1 MTFERRAAL
10 ALFCVIL
17 PATAGLARADEQ
29 VILTVIRADDVV
41 EYTIEDLRS
50 LEEQTFRTETI
61 WSSGLQEFKG
71 VPLKALLDD
80 LGVSQ
85 GWLTARAINDYA
97 VDVPV
102 SDAVENGPIIAYERN
117 GTPMS
122 VRDKGPLWLVYP
134 FDSNPD
140 YRTEVIY
147 SRSIWQLDRLE
158 VLP

>member
-1 MTFERRAAL
+1 MTFERRAVL
-10 ALFCVIL
+10 ALFCMIL
-17 PATAGLARADEQ
+17 PAVAGVARADEQ

-85 GWLTARAINDYA
+85 GWLKARAINDYA